1 MQEDHTQLCLLV
13 KTPSK
18 CRHIQYKTQLKR
30 LIAYD
35 QLTYAYGD
43 PEPSALIHF

>member
-13 KTPSK
+13 KTPS
-18 CRHIQYKTQLKR
+18 RHIQYKTQLKR

-43 PEPSALIHF
+43 LHHQH